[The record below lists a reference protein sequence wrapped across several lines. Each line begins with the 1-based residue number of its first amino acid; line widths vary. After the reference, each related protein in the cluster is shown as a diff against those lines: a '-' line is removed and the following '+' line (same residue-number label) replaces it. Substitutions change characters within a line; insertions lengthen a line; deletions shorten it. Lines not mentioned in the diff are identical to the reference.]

1 MSVNFLTSN
10 IVLIYFSPGDGGKFL
25 TNMLGL
31 SSDAVLQN
39 AYFAEQQLEKNFSTF
54 DKFCYLNNELDIV
67 TDRWQDF
74 DLGCSQLFRDTDYTN
89 KILTYPYSFDFDPI
103 VKRLSNNTTKFFL
116 LSHSAIDLHRQLQV
130 WPNASVI
137 VFDDNNE
144 FRHKYRP
151 KKTVPDSKSDLQQY
165 WDTVRDSRWPLHP
178 PNSMAEFD
186 LLSDC
191 IKVELRT
198 VFKNSIF
205 FHMTFSESKYKI
217 KCFIDQCLQNEK
229 SYSWSSAL
237 FLDETL
243 FMQNLCKLYSCL
255 DLGAVDKA
263 YVLQLYRKWI
273 HVLQRLSVT
282 NK

>member
-1 MSVNFLTSN
+1 M
-10 IVLIYFSPGDGGKFL
+10 LIYFSPGDGGKFL

-31 SSDAVLQN
+31 SSNAVLQN
-39 AYFAEQQLEKNFSTF
+39 ANFAEQQLEKNFNTF
-54 DKFCYLNNELDIV
+54 DKFCYLNNELDTV

-74 DLGCSQLFRDTDYTN
+74 GLGCRQLFRDTDYTN

-103 VKRLSNNTTKFFL
+103 IKRLSNSTTKFFL

-151 KKTVPDSKSDLQQY
+151 KKTVPVSNSNLQQY
-165 WDTVRDSRWPLHP
+165 WNTVRDSSWPLHP
-178 PNSMAEFD
+178 PNSAAEFD
-186 LLSDC
+186 LLPDC

-205 FHMTFSESKYKI
+205 FYMTFSESRDKI
-217 KCFIDQCLQNEK
+217 KCFTDQCLQNEK
-229 SYSWSSAL
+229 SYSWSSAW

-243 FMQNLCKLYSCL
+243 FIQNLCKLYSCL
-255 DLGAVDKA
+255 ELGAVDKA
-263 YVLQLYRKWI
+263 CVLQLYRKWI

>member
-1 MSVNFLTSN
+1 MSVNFLTTN
-10 IVLIYFSPGDGGKFL
+10 IVLVYFSPGDGGKFL
-25 TNMLGL
+25 ANMLGL
-31 SSDAVLQN
+31 SPAAVLQN
-39 AYFAEQQLEKNFSTF
+39 ADFAEQQLKRNFNSF

-67 TDRWQDF
+67 TDKWQDF
-74 DLGCSQLFRDTDYTN
+74 GLGCGQLFRDTDYAN

-103 VKRLSNNTTKFFL
+103 IERLSNDTTKFFL
-116 LSHSAIDLHRQLQV
+116 LSHSAVDLHRQLQV

-137 VFDDNNE
+137 VFDDDDE

-151 KKTVPDSKSDLQQY
+151 KKTISVPNSNLQQY
-165 WDTVRDSRWPLHP
+165 WNTVRGPSWPIHP
-178 PNSMAEFD
+178 PNSMAEFN
-186 LLSDC
+186 LLPDC
-191 IKVELRT
+191 IKIELRT

-205 FHMTFSESKYKI
+205 FYMTFSESSDKI
-217 KCFIDQCLQNEK
+217 KCFTDQCLQNEK
-229 SYSWSSAL
+229 SYSWASSW

-243 FMQNLCKLYSCL
+243 FIQNLCKLYSSL
-255 DLGAVDKA
+255 NLGEVNKS